1 MTLKTFFGCPYVV
14 ATFLGALFYLAL
26 LSTSG
31 AQSPSDTEQRL
42 MKENATQA
50 AQIATLQQ
58 QLSDMEFTIDRRFG
72 LLRDQAFI
80 DRLEQGQGP
89 AIIAKQLALLSSQ
102 PRIASR

>member
-1 MTLKTFFGCPYVV
+1 MTLKTFFSCPYVV

-26 LSTSG
+26 LFTSG

-72 LLRDQAFI
+72 LLRDQAFL